1 MVYAMRSTRK
11 TADDNLS
18 IVRSY
23 TLTKLLEVCDLSVQF
38 RTNEGIVHAVNHI
51 SFTIEE
57 GETIGIVG
65 ESGCGKTVS
74 MLGVMGLLP
83 VPMAEVTSGE
93 IFFQGVDLLKL
104 TEEELRRL
112 RGAKLAMIFQD
123 PMTSL
128 NPVLPIG
135 LQITEALVSHFSMT
149 NSQAQARAVELLN
162 MVGIPAAMER
172 LKDYPHQF
180 SGGMRQRAMIAMALS
195 CGPKLLIADE
205 PTTALDVTIQA
216 QIVDLV
222 KRLQSE
228 LGMAVVWITHDLGL
242 VARLARR
249 VTVMYAGF
257 IVEGASVGD
266 LYHSPRHPYTIG
278 LLSSLPRLD
287 DDRETALASIPGQ
300 PPDMIK
306 LPKGCPF
313 LPRCRYA
320 TLQCQG
326 KNPPLD
332 ELIADHFVACWE
344 TARTE
349 RVWQDA
355 R

>member
-1 MVYAMRSTRK
+1 M
-11 TADDNLS
+11 
-18 IVRSY
+18 
-23 TLTKLLEVCDLSVQF
+23 TKLLDVSDLSVQF
-38 RTNEGIVHAVNHI
+38 KTNEGIVHAVNHI
-51 SFTIEE
+51 SFSIEE
-57 GETIGIVG
+57 GETLGIVG

-74 MLGVMGLLP
+74 MLAVMGLLP
-83 VPMAEVTSGE
+83 VPMAEVPSGE
-93 IFFQGVDLLKL
+93 IFFQDADLLKL
-104 TEEELRRL
+104 TEEEFRHF

-135 LQITEALVSHFSMT
+135 LQITEALTSHFNMNS
-149 NSQAQARAVELLN
+149 SQAQARAVELLN
-162 MVGIPAAMER
+162 MVGIPAAKER

-195 CGPKLLIADE
+195 CGPKLLVADE

-228 LGMAVVWITHDLGL
+228 LGMAVIWITHDLGL

-249 VTVMYAGF
+249 VIVMYAGY
-257 IVEGASVGD
+257 IVEEASVGD
-266 LYHSPRHPYTIG
+266 LYHFPRHPYTIG

-287 DDRETALASIPGQ
+287 DDREAALASIPGQ

-306 LPKGCPF
+306 LPMGCPYV
-313 LPRCRYA
+313 PRCKYA
-320 TLQCQG
+320 ISICQS
-326 KNPPLD
+326 KNPPLN
-332 ELIADHFVACWE
+332 ELARDHFAACWE
-344 TARTE
+344 VARTE
-349 RVWQDA
+349 GVWQDV

>member
-1 MVYAMRSTRK
+1 LA
-11 TADDNLS
+11 
-18 IVRSY
+18 
-23 TLTKLLEVCDLSVQF
+23 KLLEVKDLTVQF
-38 RTNEGIVHAVNHI
+38 LTNEGVVHAVNHI
-51 SFTIEE
+51 SFSIEE
-57 GETIGIVG
+57 GETLGIVG

-74 MLGVMGLLP
+74 MLAVLRLLP
-83 VPMAEVTSGE
+83 APIAEITSGN
-93 IFFQGVDLLKL
+93 IFFEDTNLLKL
-104 TEEELRRL
+104 SEEEIRHF

-135 LQITEALVSHFSMT
+135 LQITEALVSHFKMT
-149 NSQAQARAVELLN
+149 DRQAQTRAIELLT
-162 MVGIPAAMER
+162 MVGIPSAKER

-195 CGPKLLIADE
+195 CGPKLLVADE

-228 LGMAVVWITHDLGL
+228 LGMAVIWITHDLGL

-249 VTVMYAGF
+249 VIVMYAGY
-257 IVEGASVGD
+257 IVEQAPVRD

-287 DDRETALASIPGQ
+287 DDQDTALSSIPGQ

-306 LPKGCPF
+306 LPEGCPF

-320 TLQCQG
+320 TLICKS
-326 KNPPLD
+326 KNPSLD
-332 ELIADHFVACWE
+332 SLTTDHLAACWE
-344 TARTE
+344 VARTE
-349 RVWQDA
+349 GVWQDV

>member
-1 MVYAMRSTRK
+1 
-11 TADDNLS
+11 
-18 IVRSY
+18 
-23 TLTKLLEVCDLSVQF
+23 
-38 RTNEGIVHAVNHI
+38 VNHI
-51 SFTIEE
+51 SFSIDE
-57 GETIGIVG
+57 GETLGIVG

-74 MLGVMGLLP
+74 MLAVLRLLP
-83 VPMAEVTSGE
+83 FPMAEIASGE
-93 IFFQGVDLLKL
+93 MIFQDVNLLKL
-104 TEEELRRL
+104 TEEEIRRF

-135 LQITEALVSHFSMT
+135 IQITEALVSHFSMT
-149 NSQAQARAVELLN
+149 DSQAQTRAAELLT
-162 MVGIPAAMER
+162 MVGIPAAKER

-216 QIVDLV
+216 QIVELV
-222 KRLQSE
+222 KRLQKE
-228 LGMAVVWITHDLGL
+228 LGMAVIWITHDLGL

-249 VTVMYAGF
+249 VIVMYAGY
-257 IVEGASVGD
+257 IVEEAPVRD
-266 LYHSPRHPYTIG
+266 LYYFPRHPYTIG

-287 DDRETALASIPGQ
+287 DDRDTALSSIPGQ

-306 LPKGCPF
+306 LPPGCPF
-313 LPRCRYA
+313 LLRCTYA
-320 TLQCQG
+320 SPICQS

-332 ELIADHFVACWE
+332 QLAPDHLAACWE
-344 TARTE
+344 VARTE
-349 RVWQDA
+349 GVRQDV